1 MKKQKYFNMREFI
14 DYCGI
19 DKNKVYQLIKCGKFP
34 SKKIKGQHQF
44 SAKMVYAYKRKLDSI
59 KDMLTVKQFVQK
71 HNLSYKKVLSDIR
84 KGILKAKKIY
94 GNVYYITNEA
104 ANSYI
109 DFLYGKQFIG
119 LCKFAEVVGVNR
131 ATVRNHIAKGTL
143 PVTKLGG
150 RYLISTEEIKKFKA
164 SYMKNF
170 VVSADEKLLLQKY
183 YAEQLQTEPDIL
195 MLKDICRLSGYSQ
208 KTIMNILEKE
218 NIFTVKYA
226 GKYIVTKE
234 DVIKLLISD
243 GYNGSSHKSERHIK
257 ALMMS
262 EII

>member
-1 MKKQKYFNMREFI
+1 M
-14 DYCGI
+14 
-19 DKNKVYQLIKCGKFP
+19 
-34 SKKIKGQHQF
+34 
-44 SAKMVYAYKRKLDSI
+44 
-59 KDMLTVKQFVQK
+59 
-71 HNLSYKKVLSDIR
+71 
-84 KGILKAKKIY
+84 
-94 GNVYYITNEA
+94 YYITNEA

-143 PVTKLGG
+143 PVTKLDG

-183 YAEQLQTEPDIL
+183 YAEQLKTEPDIL

-226 GKYIVTKE
+226 GKYIITKE
-234 DVIKLLISD
+234 DIIKLLIT
-243 GYNGSSHKSERHIK
+243 I
-257 ALMMS
+257 MC
-262 EII
+262 